1 MKFKLKIV
9 YYLLQ
14 LLFVP
19 KFRSLK
25 AIKAFQTEKMNKFAK
40 KTLSKSKFYLP
51 YFSNK
56 TFNWKAVPQITKTEF
71 MDSFNEINTKNIKL
85 EEAMQVAIQ
94 AELTRDFKSEI
105 NGLTVGLSTGTNGKR
120 GLFLVSENE
129 RAHWVALV
137 MTRVIKPKLFKKQ
150 KVAFFLRSNS
160 NLYSSVASSFFEFK
174 YFDIFKP
181 MPELLTELNSYQ
193 PNILASQPSIL
204 MDIALA
210 QTNKVISIFP
220 TQIIS
225 YAEVLHEND
234 KKTISTVFKVNI
246 TEVYQCTE
254 GFLGSS
260 CKYGT
265 MHLNEDFINFEKEWI
280 DENKFH
286 PIITDFSRHSQPVIK
301 YKIDDILQIKKLECV
316 CGSKR
321 LAIEKIIGRD
331 DDVLILNNIKVYP
344 DLLARKIAMFTDS
357 FQKYTITQIAPNQL
371 QISIICPNSEWIEIK
386 TIFHNVVNSFL
397 NDLGIQNIQYEFVHN
412 PKEIKGIKTR
422 KIVRSTTTISII

>member
-1 MKFKLKIV
+1 MKFKLKIL

-51 YFSNK
+51 YLSNK

-120 GLFLVSENE
+120 GLFIVSENE
-129 RAHWVALV
+129 RAHWAALI

-181 MPELLTELNSYQ
+181 IPELLIELNSYQ
-193 PNILASQPSIL
+193 PSILASQPSIL

-210 QTNKVISIFP
+210 QTNKVISILP

-225 YAEVLHEND
+225 FAEVLHEND

-280 DENKFH
+280 DENKFY
-286 PIITDFSRHSQPVIK
+286 PIITDFSRHCQPVIK
-301 YKIDDILQIKKLECV
+301 YKLDDILQIKKLECA

-331 DDVLILNNIKVYP
+331 DDVLILNNIKLYP
-344 DLLARKIAMFTDS
+344 DLLARKIALFTDS
-357 FQKYTITQIAPNQL
+357 FQKYTITQTEQNL
-371 QISIICPNSEWIEIK
+371 LKISIVCPNSEWIEMK
-386 TIFHNVVNSFL
+386 TIFYNVVNSFL
-397 NDLGIQNIQYEFVHN
+397 NELGIHDVQYEFEHN

>member
-19 KFRSLK
+19 KFRSHK
-25 AIKAFQTEKMNKFAK
+25 AIKAFQTEKMKKFAK
-40 KTLSKSKFYLP
+40 KTLSKSKFYHP

-56 TFNWKAVPQITKTEF
+56 VFNWKAVPQITKTEF
-71 MDSFNEINTKNIKL
+71 MDSFDEINTKNIKL
-85 EEAMQVAIQ
+85 EEAMQVALQ
-94 AELTRDFKSEI
+94 AELTRNFKSEI

-174 YFDIFKP
+174 FFDTFKP
-181 MPELLTELNSYQ
+181 LSELLMELNSYQ

-210 QTNKVISIFP
+210 QANKDIGICP
-220 TQIIS
+220 TQIVS
-225 YAEVLHEND
+225 FAEVLHEND
-234 KKTISTVFKVNI
+234 KKTFSTVFKVNI

-265 MHLNEDFINFEKEWI
+265 MHLNEDFIYFEKEWI
-280 DENKFH
+280 DKNKFH
-286 PIITDFSRHSQPVIK
+286 PIITDFSRHCQPVIK
-301 YKIDDILQIKKLECV
+301 YKLDDILQIKKTDCA

-331 DDVLILNNIKVYP
+331 NDVLILDNIKVYP
-344 DLLARKIAMFTDS
+344 DLLARKIALFTDS
-357 FQKYTITQIAPNQL
+357 FQKYTITQFGKKQL
-371 QISIICPNSEWIEIK
+371 KISILCPDSEWIEMK
-386 TIFHNVVNSFL
+386 TIFYNVVNSFL
-397 NDLGIQNIQYEFVHN
+397 NELGIHDVQYEFEHN
-412 PKEIKGIKTR
+412 PKEINGIKTR
-422 KIVRSTTTISII
+422 KIVRLASNISIS